1 MKKFIAFYIKKL
13 GEAYMSETLTIH
25 DVCEDTSIREKV
37 HDAGKFLFFSWGE
50 GFSDIKYRL
59 YGFRVQYP
67 SGDIKYFE
75 YFRTKL
81 VFRANSFGTG
91 GTESPEKEVNSIK
104 RASVLQSIINDLER
118 DGYSVMADQ
127 LSLFMNGKIPMLIIQ
142 K

>member
-1 MKKFIAFYIKKL
+1 
-13 GEAYMSETLTIH
+13 MSETLTIH

-67 SGDIKYFE
+67 NGDIKYFE

-81 VFRANSFGTG
+81 VFRANSS
-91 GTESPEKEVNSIK
+91 TESPEKEVNSIK